1 MSIDIESI
9 HGDMLMGLSDEYQK
23 SPGYP
28 AYDFTRAFAF
38 ACASL
43 GDDIDMAESHLDI
56 YNLTGEELETFVYQH
71 RGLSRKEGN
80 KATATIEIVYGSGTV
95 TEGDLFA
102 TKSGVVF
109 ASTETKT
116 VEDGDTF
123 EVEAV
128 EAGTNGNVAAN
139 TITQVPS
146 TIPGINSFT
155 NTEPASGG
163 TPDESDSDL
172 LARFLDNLQYPDNG
186 SNAQAY
192 INWAT
197 SVDGV
202 GRAKCFPLE
211 GGPGTVT
218 VCITGTDMGAP
229 TQDIIDAVQDY
240 IDPGASGTGEG
251 RAPVGAACTVT
262 GATAVSIN
270 ISATLVIASG
280 YVAADVKAAV
290 EAAFGVYLKDIA
302 FKRIDINTYQTYVS
316 YAKIGE
322 CIMDTD
328 GVLDYSSLTVNSG
341 TASVQLEDDEV
352 PVLGTVTLT

>member
-9 HGDMLMGLSDEYQK
+9 HGDMLMGLSEDYQK

-43 GDDIDMAESHLDI
+43 SDDIDIAEGHLDI
-56 YNLTGEELETFVYQH
+56 TTLTGDELETYVYQH
-71 RGLSRKEGN
+71 RGLTRKEGA
-80 KATATIEIVYGSGTV
+80 KAEATIEIIAGSGTI

-109 ASTETKT
+109 ASTETKAVT
-116 VEDGDTF
+116 DGDTF

-128 EAGTNGNVAAN
+128 EAGTDGNVAAN

-146 TIPGINSFT
+146 TIQGITSFT
-155 NTEPASGG
+155 NPEPASGG
-163 TPDESDSDL
+163 TPDETDADL
-172 LARFLDNLQYPDNG
+172 LERFLDNLQYPDNG
-186 SNAQAY
+186 CNAQAY

-202 GRAKCFPLE
+202 GRAKCFPLDD
-211 GGPGTVT
+211 GPGTVT
-218 VCITGTDMGAP
+218 VCITGTDMGVP
-229 TQDIIDAVQDY
+229 SQDVIDAVQAY
-240 IDPGASGTGEG
+240 IDPGSSGTGEG
-251 RAPVGAACTVT
+251 RAPVGAACTVI
-262 GATAVSIN
+262 GATAKTIN
-270 ISATLVIASG
+270 ISATLTIAEG
-280 YVAADVKAAV
+280 FVPAEVKDAV
-290 EAAFGVYLKDIA
+290 TAAFDAYLKDIS
-302 FKRIDINTYQTYVS
+302 FKRVDINTYQTYVS

-322 CIMDTD
+322 CIMTTD
-328 GVLDYSSLTVNSG
+328 GVLDYSSLTVNSA
-341 TASVQLEDDEV
+341 TASVQLDDDEV